1 MEKNSDVN
9 SFEMFGRM
17 CVLLD
22 SAPFYREQRILNLGY
37 RFIPAIQHGK
47 VRYYMQ
53 GSSLIGFCTWLYL
66 TDLESRT
73 LEYSGEEAFARNSG
87 DKLWVMDMVALDSVS
102 YIAKDMRRYLGE
114 VTDHGVAHWK
124 RPDGRRGR
132 AWRLRDDKVL
142 SGATASAF

>member
-53 GSSLIGFCTWLYL
+53 GGSLIGFCTWCYL
-66 TDLESRT
+66 TEEEGRT
-73 LEYSGEEAFARNSG
+73 QKYNGREAFARVEG
-87 DKLWVMDMVALDSVS
+87 EQAWVIDMVAVDSVS
-102 YIAKDMRRYLGE
+102 YIAKDMRRFIPEHTGHQIGYWRRPNGRSCYARNIPRNKE
-114 VTDHGVAHWK
+114 VV
-124 RPDGRRGR
+124 
-132 AWRLRDDKVL
+132 V
-142 SGATASAF
+142 

>member
-22 SAPFYREQRILNLGY
+22 SAPFYRDQRIRNLGF
-37 RFIPAIQHGK
+37 RFIPALQHGK
-47 VRYYMQ
+47 VRFYMRE
-53 GSSLIGFCTWLYL
+53 GSLIGFCTWCYF
-66 TDLESRT
+66 TEEEGRT
-73 LEYSGEEAFARNSG
+73 QKYSGRDAFARTEG
-87 DKLWVMDMVALDSVS
+87 EQVWVIDMVAVDSVS

-114 VTDHGVAHWK
+114 VTGHGVAHWK

-132 AWRLRDDKVL
+132 AWRLRDDKVVL
-142 SGATASAF
+142 GTTASVV

>member
-22 SAPFYREQRILNLGY
+22 SAPFYREQRIKNLGY

-53 GSSLIGFCTWLYL
+53 DGALIGFCTWLYL

-73 LEYSGEEAFARNSG
+73 LEYSGVEAFARESG
-87 DKLWVMDMVALDSVS
+87 DQL
-102 YIAKDMRRYLGE
+102 
-114 VTDHGVAHWK
+114 
-124 RPDGRRGR
+124 
-132 AWRLRDDKVL
+132 
-142 SGATASAF
+142 